1 MKNLEKHI
9 DDYLLWMFEVGY
21 EETTILLSD
30 SVLKRFKFFVKGKK
44 DTAVFTY
51 QTLTEF
57 REITGLKKTWRVV
70 KNFAEYLFNHNII
83 PVPIEKPVVILPIF
97 FEQYI
102 DYCDKVKEVSK
113 GTMNRIRRVLTAFN
127 NYLDAT
133 NISLKVLKIE
143 HVDGFL
149 SKYNNGY
156 VIQTSTDNRSIVRGF
171 LKYLYH
177 NEIIKRNLAT
187 ILIGA
192 TVFAQSK
199 PPKFLRPDEIQQLLK
214 SLRNA
219 VPKNLRRT
227 AMVYM
232 GLSLGL
238 RPKEISSVTL
248 DDIMFEKR
256 EICILDRKN
265 TTPARLPLPET
276 TILIIAAYIL
286 EERPETE
293 SRRLFINLYAPY
305 KPIVPNTVTREIK
318 IAMQQAGLSSSA
330 YWLRHTYAQNLL
342 EADVSI
348 FEIKEMMGHDSLQTT
363 KRYLHIHIKLMTKV
377 LFDED

>member
-1 MKNLEKHI
+1 MKNFEKHI
-9 DDYLLWMFEVGY
+9 DDYLLWMVEIGY
-21 EETTILLSD
+21 VETTILLSN
-30 SVLKRFKFFVKGKK
+30 SILNKFKVFAKDKE
-44 DTAVFTY
+44 DTAVFSY

-57 REITGLKKTWRVV
+57 KKTTRQRAAYRVV

-83 PVPIEKPVVILPIF
+83 PASIEKPIVILPIF

-102 DYCDKVKEVSK
+102 DYCDKVKEVSDITVK
-113 GTMNRIRRVLTAFN
+113 RIRRILTFFN
-127 NYLDAT
+127 NYLDAKD
-133 NISLKVLKIE
+133 IMLKVLKIE

-149 SKYNNGY
+149 SKHNPGY
-156 VIQTSTDNRSIVRGF
+156 AIQTSITNRSIVRGF
-171 LKYLYH
+171 LKYLYD
-177 NEIIKRNLAT
+177 NETINRNLAT
-187 ILIGA
+187 LLRGP
-192 TVFAQSK
+192 TVFAQRK
-199 PPKFLRPDEIQQLLK
+199 PPKFLRPDEIQRLLK

-219 VPKNLRRT
+219 AIKNLRRT
-227 AMVYM
+227 AMVHM

-238 RPKEISSVTL
+238 RPKEISLVTL

-256 EICILDRKN
+256 EICIPDRKN

-293 SRRLFINLYAPY
+293 SRRLFINLHAPY
-305 KPIVPNTVTREIK
+305 KPVLPSTVTREIK

-342 EADVSI
+342 EANASI

-363 KRYLHIHIKLMTKV
+363 RRYLHVHIKLMRKV
-377 LFDED
+377 LFNEA